1 MGMSRGFKTEE
12 HIATPPPSALLKE
25 AGIVFT
31 LQLILII
38 ALVQADRFVGLGGN
52 LSLLVGAVFI
62 LLPVAVLDRRGR
74 PYERYGFLWGRPH
87 VDFLWVLGAV
97 LILFPPIAFFSP
109 TVWGL
114 KDAQFHFVLP
124 GGYPTAV
131 FVHLFVT
138 ALPEEIFYR
147 GYLMGRLDDI
157 FTKRKKVLGV
167 EVGIGWLIQ
176 AVLFAAGHFLV
187 DFNPGRLAV
196 FFPALAFGWLRAK
209 RGTLVAPVLF
219 HAASNIFMDI
229 FRAGLGL

>member
-1 MGMSRGFKTEE
+1 MNRGLRTEE
-12 HIATPPPSALLKE
+12 HITTPRPAALLKE
-25 AGIVFT
+25 TGGVFI

-62 LLPVAVLDRRGR
+62 LLPVAVLDRTGR
-74 PYERYGFLWGRPH
+74 PYDRYGFSWGRPLI
-87 VDFLWVLGAV
+87 DFLWVLGAAV
-97 LILFPPIAFFSP
+97 ILFPPIAFFSP

-114 KDAQFHFVLP
+114 RDAQFHFVLP
-124 GGYPTAV
+124 SGYPTAI
-131 FVHLFVT
+131 FAHLLVT
-138 ALPEEIFYR
+138 ALPEEVFYR

-167 EVGIGWLIQ
+167 ELGLGWIIQ

-196 FFPALAFGWLRAK
+196 FFPALAFGWLKAG